1 MINFDIILSNKIKN
15 KKLNKLEIDSAI
27 KQIVDG
33 SIPDYKI
40 AAFLTAIYINGM
52 NDDEL
57 FNLTISMRD
66 SGNTINFLDK
76 GYIIDKHSTG
86 GIGDKVTLIV
96 TPIVASLGLK
106 VAKMSGTGLGIT
118 GGTIDKL
125 NSVNI
130 KTKLSIIDAE
140 KMLDKYNMFLI
151 EQTSGMVPADGIL
164 YKLRDVTS
172 TIDSIPLIISSIMSK
187 KLAIKSNHIY
197 LDVKVGKGA
206 FFSNNIE
213 AKLFSKKAI
222 FIAKKCKQKLTC
234 SLTDMNKPLGNAI
247 GNRLEIYE
255 SLKFLNGEFISKK
268 LKELI
273 YFFIGEI
280 MIDANIINSMSEA
293 KLKIDD
299 LIKSKKPLTL
309 FLEYARELGYEE
321 KNSFETIIEAKYT
334 QDIKAKKYGY
344 FNSPNAYIIGMI
356 ALDMKAGRKLKSD
369 IIDPYAGIL
378 FLKDENEIVEENEII
393 ARLYSSNKIH
403 QEIID
408 RVNDSIK
415 ISKSKARESKIII
428 EVINE

>member
-1 MINFDIILSNKIKN
+1 MNFDVSLANKIKN
-15 KKLNKLEIDSAI
+15 KVLSKLEIKNI
-27 KQIVDG
+27 IEQIVSG
-33 SIPDYKI
+33 KIPDYKI
-40 AAFLTAIYINGM
+40 TALLTAIYINGM
-52 NDDEL
+52 IDDEL

-66 SGNTINFLDK
+66 SGNIVDFSKK

-86 GIGDKVTLIV
+86 GIGDKVTLIL
-96 TPIVASLGLK
+96 TPIIAALGLR

-130 KTKLSIIDAE
+130 RTNLSLVEAE

-151 EQTSGMVPADGIL
+151 EQTAGMVPADGIL

-206 FFSNNIE
+206 FFSNKKE
-213 AKLFSKKAI
+213 AELFSKKAI
-222 FIAKKCKQKLTC
+222 LIAKKCEQKLTC

-255 SLKFLNGEFISKK
+255 ALKFLDGKFISKK

-280 MIDANIINSMSEA
+280 MVDA
-293 KLKIDD
+293 KLVETIKDSKKIIDN
-299 LIKSKKPLTL
+299 LILSKKPLNL
-309 FLEYARELGYEE
+309 FLEYAKDLGYQESNDFD
-321 KNSFETIIEAKYT
+321 KIILAKHT
-334 QDIKAKKYGY
+334 FDIKAYNDGY
-344 FNSPNAYIIGMI
+344 FIFPDAYSIGTL
-356 ALDMKAGRKLKSD
+356 ALDMKAGRKLKTD

-378 FLKDENEIVEENEII
+378 FLKDENQLVKKNEVV
-393 ARLYSSNKIH
+393 ARLYSSTTIEKN
-403 QEIID
+403 IID
-408 RVNDSIK
+408 KMNDNIK
-415 ISKSKARESKIII
+415 ISQKKIRSSKIII